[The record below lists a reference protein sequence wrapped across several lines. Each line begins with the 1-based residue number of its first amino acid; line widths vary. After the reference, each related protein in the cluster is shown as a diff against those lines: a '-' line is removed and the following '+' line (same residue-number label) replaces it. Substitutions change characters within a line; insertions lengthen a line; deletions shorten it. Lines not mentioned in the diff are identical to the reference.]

1 MTGSAKKR
9 VVRGWCPSLLTPMAA
24 GDGLLV
30 RVKPRAAT
38 LTAEQA
44 ETVAAAAGRYGNGIV
59 DLTNRGH
66 LQVRGL
72 LEAGVD
78 GFAGQM
84 AQAGLA
90 AAHPRAEAI
99 RNVLT
104 DPLGPDDPAAAF
116 DSHRLAHRL
125 SATLESDPAFHEL
138 PDKFGLLVDAGVTVP
153 LTGCSADIMVR
164 PDGDSAVVALA
175 GGDCRLS
182 LPVSEVEDS
191 VCRLLAAFLSW
202 MKGQAGSDG
211 SRPAESPSWRMKTMV
226 AARSAREVYDAAALE
241 GELRPAIR
249 PHREAGRPP
258 VGFLPV
264 ANAAQGCFAI
274 GAPFG
279 NLEAEMLA
287 DLADLARR
295 LADGTIRV
303 TPWKSVILPG
313 VTASD
318 AAGLRKTALE
328 MGLVAE
334 PGDPRSRIVT
344 CAGRPRC
351 HSAEADTRADAAF
364 FAAAVLAGTGLL
376 HISGC
381 AKGCA
386 HPAPAATTLVATPDG
401 YDLVFDGLAG
411 DPPERTNL
419 AREAAAAILAQAEAP
434 IPDAIGPASN

>member
-9 VVRGWCPSLLTPMAA
+9 AAKGWCPSLMTPMAS

-44 ETVAAAAGRYGNGIV
+44 ETVAAAAGQYGNGIV

-72 LEAGVD
+72 SEAGVD

-99 RNVLT
+99 RNLLT
-104 DPLGPDDPAAAF
+104 DPLGLDDPGAHF
-116 DSHRLAHRL
+116 DSHSLASRL
-125 SATLESDPAFHEL
+125 SAALESDPAFHEL

-164 PDGDSAVVALA
+164 SGNGGAVISLA

-182 LPVSEVEDS
+182 VPVERAEDA

-202 MKGQAGSDG
+202 TKEQRRAGG
-211 SRPAESPSWRMKTMV
+211 SRPAGSSARRMKAMV
-226 AARSAREVYDAAALE
+226 STVGAREIFDAAALA
-241 GELRPAIR
+241 GELRPAAP

-264 ANAAQGCFAI
+264 SNAAQGAFAI

-279 NLEAEMLA
+279 SLEAEMLA
-287 DLADLARR
+287 NLADLARR
-295 LADGTIRV
+295 LADGAIRV
-303 TPWKSVILPG
+303 TPWKSVILAG

-318 AAGLRKTALE
+318 AAVVRKAALE
-328 MGLVAE
+328 IGLVAE

-344 CAGRPRC
+344 CTGRPRC
-351 HSAEADTRADAAF
+351 PSAEADTRADAAF

-386 HPAPAATTLVATPDG
+386 HPAPAAATLVATPDG
-401 YDLVFDGLAG
+401 YDLVFDGRAG

>member
-9 VVRGWCPSLLTPMAA
+9 AVRGWCPSLMTPMAS

-44 ETVAAAAGRYGNGIV
+44 ETVAVAAGRYGNGIV

-72 LEAGVD
+72 SEAGVD

-84 AQAGLA
+84 AQVGLA
-90 AAHPRAEAI
+90 AAHPRAEAV
-99 RNVLT
+99 RNVLA
-104 DPLGPDDPAAAF
+104 DPLGRDDPAAAF
-116 DSHRLAHRL
+116 DSHDLARRL
-125 SATLESDPAFHEL
+125 SAALEIDPAFHEL

-226 AARSAREVYDAAALE
+226 AARSAREIYDAAALE
-241 GELRPAIR
+241 GELRPATR
-249 PHREAGRPP
+249 PCREAGRPP
-258 VGFLPV
+258 AGFLPV
-264 ANAAQGCFAI
+264 ANAAQGCFAMA
-274 GAPFG
+274 APFG
-279 NLEAEMLA
+279 SLESAALA
-287 DLADLARR
+287 DLATLARDY
-295 LADGTIRV
+295 ADGTIRV
-303 TPWKSVILPG
+303 TPWKSVILWG
-313 VTASD
+313 VSPSNAATLRDAASD
-318 AAGLRKTALE
+318 LDLI
-328 MGLVAE
+328 VE

-351 HSAEADTRADAAF
+351 RSAEADTRADAAF

-381 AKGCA
+381 TKGCA